1 LTKPHKFIFFLSYL
15 KLNFISKQQMDQ
27 LFWLFIDILSW
38 INYYYFFPKCFDLDF
53 YINFSPF
60 SHVNYEKQTLISNL
74 HMY

>member
-1 LTKPHKFIFFLSYL
+1 
-15 KLNFISKQQMDQ
+15 MDQ

-53 YINFSPF
+53 YINFYPF

-74 HMY
+74 HTY